1 MLKVALAG
9 ALLALLIVSP
19 AQARISGGTAGSWPT
34 PPRETFPRIES
45 AGPGLARQ
53 VDQLH
58 DRVDRARESGT
69 ISRQE
74 ARQFRREARL
84 IDRLGY
90 RYGDDGLSASENAEL
105 QNRIHYLN
113 SALYAAGGR
122 SSNAPARKRR

>member
-1 MLKVALAG
+1 MIKVGLA
-9 ALLALLIVSP
+9 AASLVLLVVSP

-34 PPRETFPRIES
+34 PPRQIFPRIGTP
-45 AGPGLARQ
+45 GPGFARQ

-58 DRVDRARESGT
+58 DKVERARESGT

-90 RYGDDGLSASENAEL
+90 RFGDDGLSTSEQGEL

-122 SSNAPARKRR
+122 SSNTDSRKRR